1 MKRGMKTILA
11 RLMGLYLNVLAL
23 IAPKAAGR
31 KGFYLFSSPFSTK
44 VLDHHRKF
52 LDTAE
57 KSTFLCNGDTIRVY
71 RWGTGEK
78 KILFLHGWQSHSF
91 RWKNYIE
98 ALPHDQYTVYALDA
112 PGHGLSGG
120 KHMNIPIYSDVI
132 ETFLYLVQPVD
143 TIVSHSIGS
152 FASLYTLYR
161 INNLDV
167 KKLVITGCPGE
178 ANDYVVRYTRMLGL
192 TKRTARIVLDAFER
206 ITHHSPT
213 YFSSVRFAKETR
225 IPTLIIH
232 DANDDEA
239 PYHYIPH
246 IHRTLKNSRLI
257 TTSGLGHN
265 LRSPDVVRHVVDFV
279 NEEVEEKAIQ
289 LVKLHLN

>member
-1 MKRGMKTILA
+1 MKELIAKLA
-11 RLMGLYLNVLAL
+11 GLYLNVLAL
-23 IAPKAAGR
+23 IAPQAAGK
-31 KGFYLFSSPFSTK
+31 KGFYLFSSPFASK
-44 VLDHHRKF
+44 VQEHQRKF
-52 LDTAE
+52 LETAE
-57 KSTFLCNGDTIRVY
+57 KSTFLCEGNTIRVY
-71 RWGTGEK
+71 RWGAGEK

-98 ALPHDQYTVYALDA
+98 ALPKDKYTVYALDA

-132 ETFLYLVQPVD
+132 ETFLYLIQPVD

-152 FASLYTLYR
+152 FSSLYTLYR
-161 INNLDV
+161 IKDLEV

-178 ANDYVVRYTRMLGL
+178 ANDYVTRYARILGL
-192 TKRTARIVLDAFER
+192 TKRTAKIMTEAFER
-206 ITHHSPT
+206 ITHHTPS
-213 YFSSVRFAKETR
+213 YFSSQRFAREIR

-232 DANDDEA
+232 DTGDAEA
-239 PYHYIPH
+239 PYHYIPA
-246 IHRTLKNSRLI
+246 IHRTIRNSKLI

-265 LRSPDVVRHVVDFV
+265 LRSSDVVRHVVDFI
-279 NEEVEEKAIQ
+279 NEEVEERAVQ